1 MLASKTVMI
10 RLRPWL
16 LGALLLFGCSSS
28 RGEPEPP
35 PCRDV
40 AADAKGACL
49 TQHYFGDPGEDT
61 LPPCGGISPSA
72 KDVGQRREIQFWKSG
87 FVSHSDVAVEGRHLA
102 RYYAAYDLTFFTNA
116 PAIEIGFSNALEGS
130 DAEFNQAARG
140 GGTQEDVNRRVA
152 DVMFKS
158 VREFVRAQASPVKE
172 RVDVVVLEQIAS
184 PDVAKQFKGGVIA
197 GLGISPKLFANIAKD
212 DPSKDLFELLAL
224 PREFTPVLF
233 VGHADIVKLAKNAEV
248 VVAHELGHSL
258 GLQHTTESGNLMTQ
272 GQGSKACVPA
282 LVDAQVEEL
291 KRTGTTL
298 QAEESWRVLLDLH
311 HAIVAR
317 ALRTSGEV
325 GGSGRK

>member
-1 MLASKTVMI
+1 MLASKSVM
-10 RLRPWL
+10 RLRPSL
-16 LGALLLFGCSSS
+16 LAAFLLFGCSSS

-40 AADAKGACL
+40 AADAQGACL
-49 TQHYFGDPGEDT
+49 TQHYFGDPGDAP
-61 LPPCGGISPSA
+61 LPPCGGISPST

-87 FVSHSDVAVEGRHLA
+87 SSSHGDVAIEGRYLS
-102 RYYAAYDLTFFTNA
+102 RYYASYGLTFFTNA
-116 PAIEIGFSNALEGS
+116 PAIDIGFSNALEGTN
-130 DAEFNQAARG
+130 AEFNQAARSG
-140 GGTQEDVNRRVA
+140 KSQEEVNRLVA
-152 DVMFKS
+152 DIMFKS
-158 VREFVRAQASPVKE
+158 VRDFVRSQAEPVKD
-172 RVDVVVLEQIAS
+172 RVDVVVLDQIAS

-197 GLGISPKLFANIAKD
+197 GLGLSPKLFANIAKD

-298 QAEESWRVLLDLH
+298 EAEESWRVLLDLH

-317 ALRTSGEV
+317 LMLQRSL
-325 GGSGRK
+325 